1 MADNERIMNNLVGI
15 AVETYRLKDVFKR
28 ALRNADPGEKKK
40 YMSQFNWFEKQ
51 VHAALKD
58 MDIRVVDLS
67 GQKYDPGMAVT
78 PINLDDFDMDT
89 GLIIDRMMEPV
100 VMLGDQL
107 IRTGTVI
114 LREEN

>member
-1 MADNERIMNNLVGI
+1 
-15 AVETYRLKDVFKR
+15 
-28 ALRNADPGEKKK
+28 
-40 YMSQFNWFEKQ
+40 
-51 VHAALKD
+51 

>member
-1 MADNERIMNNLVGI
+1 M
-15 AVETYRLKDVFKR
+15 
-28 ALRNADPGEKKK
+28 
-40 YMSQFNWFEKQ
+40 
-51 VHAALKD
+51 
-58 MDIRVVDLS
+58 
-67 GQKYDPGMAVT
+67 T